1 MPSVFASAASAAYDL
16 AFQVSPIILVGGSYA
31 NSLGGGMPILGVL
44 GQLPALGQGLITNG
58 LSADDF
64 FARYLVE
71 PGGTLINFTI
81 GKYPFANQQVAANA
95 VIQQPKNVSLRM
107 ICPVKDQAGY
117 LTKLAIMTSLQTSL
131 EQHVNAGGTF
141 NVATPAF
148 LYTNGILIGMT
159 DITSGTTNQKQIE
172 YQLDFEFPL
181 ISQNQAQAALN
192 TLMGKVDSGQPLTSP
207 TWSGQFGSQGIIPGG
222 TGLTGGV
229 SQSSYVP
236 SVIMQ

>member
-1 MPSVFASAASAAYDL
+1 MPGAFESLASSAYDL

-31 NSLGGGMPILGVL
+31 NSLGGAMPIIGLV
-44 GQLPALGQGLITNG
+44 GQLAALGQGILTNG
-58 LSADDF
+58 LSSDDF

-117 LTKLAIMTSLQTSL
+117 LSKLAIMTSLQVAL
-131 EQHVNAGGTF
+131 EQHINAGGTF

-181 ISQNQAQAALN
+181 ITQGQAQSALS
-192 TLMGKVDSGQPLTSP
+192 TLIGKVSSGQPVTSSS
-207 TWSGQFGSQGIIPGG
+207 WSGQIGSPGSLPGG
-222 TGLTGGV
+222 NGLLAGIT
-229 SQSSYVP
+229 QSSYTP
-236 SVIMQ
+236 SMIMQ